1 MHTNHVKHSPNAVGS
16 GSALGTDDRLMIYR
30 CVRCAKLLAPIASG
44 CSSCGSG
51 ELERVPSSGTGSV
64 VSWRVVDRAPTDR
77 QGGLV
82 PLTIAIVELDE
93 GPWVY
98 TSLEGEI
105 PSSSGRTVRVRFQ
118 PHPPEGRF
126 PVFEVSTDSRGPSCA
141 APPHLSAQ
149 E

>member
-1 MHTNHVKHSPNAVGS
+1 MHTNHVTHSPNAVGS
-16 GSALGTDDRLMIYR
+16 GSAPVRDDRLMIYR
-30 CVRCAKLLAPIASG
+30 CVRCEKLLAPIASV

-51 ELERVPSSGTGSV
+51 ELTRVPSSGTGSV

-82 PLTIAIVELDE
+82 PLTIAIVELDD

-98 TSLEGEI
+98 TSLEGQI
-105 PSSSGRTVRVRFQ
+105 PSSSSRSVRVRFQ

-126 PVFEVSTDSRGPSCA
+126 PVFEIITDSRSPSCA
-141 APPHLSAQ
+141 APPHLSTQ